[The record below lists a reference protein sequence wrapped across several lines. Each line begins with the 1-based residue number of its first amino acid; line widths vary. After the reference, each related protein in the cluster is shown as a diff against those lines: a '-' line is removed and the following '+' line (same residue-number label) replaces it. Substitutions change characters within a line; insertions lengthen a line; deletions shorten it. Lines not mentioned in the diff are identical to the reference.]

1 MDALH
6 RFKKFSQP
14 FLNPDKA
21 DPNEELKNRVQ
32 KKDLEQEREEKKERQ
47 RKLLES
53 VTEVDSDDDDEDS
66 KKPVDALEDIV
77 VEEEEIKEDKKEKEV
92 DDKENN
98 VPTQRKMQIERK
110 VSSSDSK
117 TSAAQEQANK
127 YLKMLEQKRK
137 TQKGPVQKMKFD
149 VEAYSRVNNP
159 DSRKSVEDRE
169 RLNSLINE
177 TASFSQLMETG

>member
-1 MDALH
+1 M
-6 RFKKFSQP
+6 S

-177 TASFSQLMETG
+177 TASFSQLMETA